1 MTKTVPSSQPSLSF
15 PDCARRKSQLTS
27 WTVGLSSAVSVV
39 SGLFVTLLPLL
50 PIRPIIASMSPTH
63 LSGIPSCCKF
73 GSSSMGFSAAW
84 SLFRL
89 DAQYVFSHRHIN
101 IADSSN
107 LLFVHRHMI
116 WRLPWRMVCSR
127 SHGHVNPVRLSCART
142 LSPSPSRPKTPRMSG
157 QPRALV
163 AATRL
168 VLCSCYLY
176 ALCDMP
182 LYALHESRRECSG
195 PTTVHKQSTK
205 CVKVPRLQPRG
216 ARSDACARSE
226 RHDDGESVKIV

>member
-1 MTKTVPSSQPSLSF
+1 
-15 PDCARRKSQLTS
+15 
-27 WTVGLSSAVSVV
+27 
-39 SGLFVTLLPLL
+39 
-50 PIRPIIASMSPTH
+50 
-63 LSGIPSCCKF
+63 
-73 GSSSMGFSAAW
+73 MGFSAAW

-107 LLFVHRHMI
+107 LLIVHRHMI

-163 AATRL
+163 DAIRL
-168 VLCSCYLY
+168 VLCSCYFLY
-176 ALCDMP
+176 ASCDMP
-182 LYALHESRRECSG
+182 LYALHEPRRECSG

-205 CVKVPRLQPRG
+205 CSQGATFAASRCAERCMCQVRTSRRRRVRKDSLTRVTRLLPEVR
-216 ARSDACARSE
+216 RD
-226 RHDDGESVKIV
+226 KIVL